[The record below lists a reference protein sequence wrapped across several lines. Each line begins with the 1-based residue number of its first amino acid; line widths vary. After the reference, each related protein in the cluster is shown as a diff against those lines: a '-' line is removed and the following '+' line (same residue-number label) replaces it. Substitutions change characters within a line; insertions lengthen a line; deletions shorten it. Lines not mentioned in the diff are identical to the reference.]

1 MHAAKRKNERPN
13 MRWQHALAAM
23 SAVLAMGA
31 AAFCRAEDYPARTI
45 RIIVPFAPGASTD
58 ILARIAAQR
67 FSEAWKQ
74 QAIVENRIGAAGMIG
89 AGYVA
94 KAPPDGYTLLMAT
107 ASTQTVTPHTYRK
120 VPYDA
125 LKDFAPIALVAW
137 VPNVLTVHPSL
148 PVKNLKEFV
157 AFTRARPDQLLY
169 ASSGTGTTLH
179 LAGVLFDQYAGTR
192 MIHVPYKGAGG
203 AMVDLLAGQVHVAFN
218 TVATTLPFINQG
230 KLRALG
236 VTTLK
241 RSTVLPNVPT
251 IAETFPG
258 YEMPNWVGVMAPA
271 GTPRDIIAKLN
282 AELVKLQTNRETH
295 KRVLDLGAELAV
307 ESPQAFADV
316 IARGYASIGK
326 LIRAAGINVQ
336 GD

>member
-1 MHAAKRKNERPN
+1 MKWRHAF
-13 MRWQHALAAM
+13 AAI
-23 SAVLAMGA
+23 SAVLAIGSA
-31 AAFCRAEDYPARTI
+31 SVSCAEDYPARTI

-58 ILARIAAQR
+58 ILARIAAQK
-67 FSEAWKQ
+67 FTEAWKQ

-94 KAPPDGYTLLMAT
+94 KAPADGYTLLMAT

-148 PVKNLKEFV
+148 PVRNLKEFV
-157 AFTRARPDQLLY
+157 AFTRARPEQLLY

-241 RSTVLPNVPT
+241 RSVALPNVPT
-251 IAETFPG
+251 IAEIFPG
-258 YEMPNWVGVMAPA
+258 YEMPNWVGVVAPA

-282 AELVKLQTNRETH
+282 AELVRLQANQEMH

-307 ESPQAFADV
+307 ESPQAFGDV
-316 IARGYASIGK
+316 ISRGYSSIGK
-326 LIRAAGINVQ
+326 LIRAAGINVNA
-336 GD
+336 D